1 MNLDKAIQ
9 KVSQSLRI
17 HEGTLENMINHD
29 LSNISTYPDDET
41 NLIYNAI
48 LHYDTEQFDAIV
60 HKWQYL
66 SAKKELILL
75 KTKLIAIFS
84 WITIGVEK
92 ENERMK
98 KESDVIEQKIQK
110 FERLVSE
117 CFE

>member
-1 MNLDKAIQ
+1 MSLKKAIQ

-17 HEGTLENMINHD
+17 HEGTLDNMINHD
-29 LSNISTYPDDET
+29 LSNPDDET
-41 NLIYNAI
+41 ILIYNAI

-84 WITIGVEK
+84 WTTIGVEK

-117 CFE
+117 CLE